1 MLERHYSTREV
12 CEFLGI
18 ANRTIRRWIKEGR
31 IRAVNIGGRWRI
43 PESEVKRLLGQPVEQ
58 ITVPK
63 VARVVIYARVSGTNQ
78 KKELESQI
86 EALRKCV
93 EQNHWKLIGIVKD
106 IASGLKEDR
115 RGLWKLV
122 EMAKKHEFDV
132 LLVAY
137 RDRLTRFGFKYLE
150 EVFKAYGVKVMVAF
164 QEPPKDFYQELVE
177 DLIEIVTSFASRI
190 YGKRSHKYK
199 KVVEAVEQTIKDP

>member
-1 MLERHYSTREV
+1 MERHYSTGEV
-12 CEFLGI
+12 CEILGI
-18 ANRTIRRWIKEGR
+18 ANRTLRRWIKEGR
-31 IRAVNIGGRWRI
+31 IRAININGRWRI
-43 PESEVKRLLGQPVEQ
+43 PESEIKRLLGRSVEE
-58 ITVPK
+58 IKTPR
-63 VARVVIYARVSGTNQ
+63 VARVIIYTRVSGANQ
-78 KKELESQI
+78 KRELENQV
-86 EALRKCV
+86 EALKKYV
-93 EQNHWKLIGIVKD
+93 EQNNWKLVGVVKD

-122 EMAKKHEFDV
+122 EMAKRHEFDV

-150 EVFKAYGVKVMVAF
+150 ELFKAYGVKVMVAF

-190 YGKRSHKYK
+190 YGKRSHKYR
-199 KVVEAVEQTIKDP
+199 KVVEAVEKAVKDP

>member
-1 MLERHYSTREV
+1 VERHYSTGEV
-12 CEFLGI
+12 CEILGI
-18 ANRTIRRWIKEGR
+18 ANRTLRRWIKEGR
-31 IRAVNIGGRWRI
+31 IRAININGRWRI
-43 PESEVKRLLGQPVEQ
+43 PESEIKRLLGRSVEE
-58 ITVPK
+58 IKTPR
-63 VARVVIYARVSGTNQ
+63 VARVIIYTRVSGANQ
-78 KKELESQI
+78 KRELENQV
-86 EALRKCV
+86 EALKKYV
-93 EQNHWKLIGIVKD
+93 EQNNWKLVGVVKD

-122 EMAKKHEFDV
+122 EMAKRHEFDV

-150 EVFKAYGVKVMVAF
+150 ELFKAYGVKVMVAF

-190 YGKRSHKYK
+190 YGKRSYKYR
-199 KVVEAVEQTIKDP
+199 KVVEAIEQAIKDP

>member
-1 MLERHYSTREV
+1 MERHYSTREA
-12 CEFLGI
+12 CKMLGI

-31 IRAVNIGGRWRI
+31 IRAVNINGRWRI
-43 PESEVKRLLGQPVEQ
+43 PESEIKRLLRQPVEE
-58 ITVPK
+58 
-63 VARVVIYARVSGTNQ
+63 VATPRIARTVIYARVSGANQ
-78 KKELESQI
+78 KKELENQV
-86 EALRKCV
+86 EALKKYV
-93 EQNHWKLIGIVKD
+93 EENRWKLVGIVKD

-122 EMAKKHEFDV
+122 EMAKRHEFDV

-150 EVFKAYGVKVMVAF
+150 ELFKAYGVKVVVAF
-164 QEPPKDFYQELVE
+164 QEQPKDFYQELVE

-190 YGKRSHKYK
+190 YGKRSYKYR
-199 KVVEAVEQTIKDP
+199 KVVEAVEQAIKDP